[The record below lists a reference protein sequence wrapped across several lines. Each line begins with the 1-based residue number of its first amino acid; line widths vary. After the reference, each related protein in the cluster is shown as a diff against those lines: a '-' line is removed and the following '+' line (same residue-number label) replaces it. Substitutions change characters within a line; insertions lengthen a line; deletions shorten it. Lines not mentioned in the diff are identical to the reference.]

1 MTLLESI
8 WHFLFGWPSVAI
20 LIGVAATA
28 VAILEPPAI
37 ALVVPRLRSLA
48 IMVAVVAFSLTALM
62 GKFYND
68 GLAEKQHQLDAGLAR
83 EAINGEKAYSDAV
96 RALRSAAPSSVRD
109 DPRNRDNRKLPVS
122 K

>member
-20 LIGVAATA
+20 LVGIVATA

-37 ALVVPRLRSLA
+37 ALVMPRLRSLA

-109 DPRNRDNRKLPVS
+109 DPRNRDNGKLPVS